1 MIKKKQ
7 KFRISENTF
16 QIKVEEQQLCILK
29 ILTKIKRYFYS
40 RATINAFFSL
50 FCLQWQVTVK
60 PNFSIFLTICSNGHN
75 YEFPPEVRALFRSVA
90 MVMPDTSLILRA
102 HCAGQGFKSPKIL
115 ADRLKLVADVCKEQ
129 L

>member
-1 MIKKKQ
+1 M
-7 KFRISENTF
+7 
-16 QIKVEEQQLCILK
+16 
-29 ILTKIKRYFYS
+29 
-40 RATINAFFSL
+40 
-50 FCLQWQVTVK
+50 K

-75 YEFPPEVRALFRSVA
+75 FELPPEVRALFRSVA

-115 ADRLKLVADVCKEQ
+115 ADRLKLVGDICKEQ